1 MRALEF
7 FLQKTFT
14 IPLNHIP
21 YNECYYLLLI
31 YPVFFL
37 PRVSLM
43 RISSF
48 CPMLGPL
55 SSLGFCTR
63 FTISCLIEL
72 ITNNKLSV
80 RQKRTLGTCH

>member
-7 FLQKTFT
+7 FLKRILN

-21 YNECYYLLLI
+21 YTVRYYLLLV

-63 FTISCLIEL
+63 FTISCLMEL

-80 RQKRTLGTCH
+80 R